1 MQVLSD
7 LHNSTAAAYN
17 PPLPSPAMK
26 YILLLAFISFLVR
39 KTLFCVNQTQVA
51 FVERFGKYRRT
62 AQSGLNFVIPFIERA
77 AGPLSTKTRHRR
89 LNLCGSG
96 KDKKTARFEL
106 SVWYKP
112 LSGAE
117 HLAYY
122 LLPYPEFELQ
132 QFLQQSLH
140 KSIGGLTLKE
150 MQEQT
155 EALVQD
161 LRQDASAQLTEYGW
175 TISRIL
181 ADPVKEI
188 QPRLVQSIVSDK

>member
-1 MQVLSD
+1 
-7 LHNSTAAAYN
+7 
-17 PPLPSPAMK
+17 MK

-62 AQSGLNFVIPFIERA
+62 AQSGLNFVIPIIERA
-77 AGPLSTKTRHRR
+77 VGPLSTKTRHRR

-96 KDKKTARFEL
+96 KDKKTVRFEL

-140 KSIGGLTLKE
+140 KSIDGLTLKE
-150 MQEQT
+150 MQEQK
-155 EALVQD
+155 EALVQH

-181 ADPVKEI
+181 ADPIKEI
-188 QPRLVQSIVSDK
+188 QPSLVQSTVPDK